1 MKLVHSLWSQP
12 LLDSAPVDRQ
22 TKAVTM
28 LWCYA
33 SSVAF
38 AKNHQQHIRLYADEY
53 AADML
58 SFLPYD
64 DVLPLDVPAGTPS
77 NFWAAGKFSAY
88 AQMKPG
94 DVHIDGDVFLQ
105 TRGVIQLLE
114 YAASKYD
121 LLVQCIEN
129 DGNCNGG
136 AYDAVVDLLNKYGI
150 TYDGEKFPKF
160 AHAFNTGL
168 IGFNDLRLR
177 EKYVMLYFD
186 AMEGIQRQPELLAG
200 LKEASAAPDI
210 VLEQQTLC
218 GLAERDHCSVYS
230 LLGAGSF
237 SFLYSSAVGYQHLL
251 GDAKTSLLHA
261 TIQQL
266 YEVDP
271 EIFALTADAVNSLL
285 LKESSNM

>member
-38 AKNHQQHIRLYADEY
+38 AKYYNQPIRLYADGH
-53 AADML
+53 AAELL

-64 DVLPLDVPAGTPS
+64 DVLPLKVPAGTPS
-77 NFWAAGKFSAY
+77 SFWAAGKFSAY
-88 AQMKPG
+88 AQMRPG

-105 TRGVIQLLE
+105 TGCVMHLLE
-114 YAASKYD
+114 HATKHYG

-129 DGNCNGG
+129 DCNCNVD
-136 AYDAVVDLLNKYGI
+136 AYDAVVDLLNIHGV
-150 TYDGEKFPKF
+150 TYDGKKFPKF
-160 AHAFNTGL
+160 TQAYNTGL
-168 IGFNDLRLR
+168 ISFGDMGLRD
-177 EKYVMLYFD
+177 KYVKLYFD
-186 AMEGIQRQPELLAG
+186 AMEQIKAKPELVAD
-200 LKEASAAPDI
+200 LKKASAAPDI

-218 GLAERDHCSVYS
+218 GLAKGYTVYS
-230 LLGAGSF
+230 LLGAGELSYN
-237 SFLYSSAVGYQHLL
+237 YSRAVGYQHLL
-251 GDAKTSLLHA
+251 GEAKTTLLYK

-266 YEVDP
+266 YEIDP
-271 EIFALTADAVNSLL
+271 EIFALTTDAVNNLL
-285 LKESSNM
+285 LQDHR